1 MPIRSHILYKM
12 RINETSIAWVS
23 IVNSWMVFALLIVV
37 QFGGLHLEENISLFV
52 EYYTL
57 IILIMLIFPAIIFS
71 AKWCLTN
78 KWKKNRYAI
87 VCTLIFL
94 GTLLFYYIK

>member
-1 MPIRSHILYKM
+1 MRIRSHILYTM

-23 IVNSWMVFALLIVV
+23 IVNSWMVFVLLVVV
-37 QFGGLHLEENISLFV
+37 QFGGLHLEANISRFV

-57 IILIMLIFPAIIFS
+57 IILIMLIFPAITFS
-71 AKWCLTN
+71 VKWCFTN
-78 KWKKNRYAI
+78 SWKSNIYEI

-94 GTLLFYYIK
+94 GTLLCYYLQ